1 MAFFRAANRTTSGTF
16 PFTPDNG
23 GDGFG
28 VNEIKWVYN
37 LQVMSSTVTR
47 DNVLYKQLR
56 ALRIYRKQ
64 RNRQFFLNVSDDRE
78 IIPVPLILPR

>member
-1 MAFFRAANRTTSGTF
+1 MAFCRAANRSTGGTL

-23 GDGFG
+23 GDGFW

-64 RNRQFFLNVSDDRE
+64 RNRQIFLFVSDDRE
-78 IIPVPLILPR
+78 IILVPLILPR